1 MLIIR
6 TNLQVTTRNW
16 SSSSEEVNV
25 GVDVNFIQ
33 PYAFEPIETDSDGK
47 DSGSE
52 EIVSEEIVSESS
64 SNSGNTRLQDTNW

>member
-1 MLIIR
+1 MDVDYSNESSSDNSEI
-6 TNLQVTTRNW
+6 NG

-25 GVDVNFIQ
+25 GVDVNCIQ
-33 PYAFEPIETDSDGK
+33 PYAFEPIETDSGGE

-52 EIVSEEIVSESS
+52 EMVSESS